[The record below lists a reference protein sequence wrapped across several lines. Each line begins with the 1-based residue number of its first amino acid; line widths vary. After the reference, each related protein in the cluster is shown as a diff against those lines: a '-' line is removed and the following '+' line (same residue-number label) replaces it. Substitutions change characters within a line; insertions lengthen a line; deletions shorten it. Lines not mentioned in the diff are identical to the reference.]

1 MQIPLEPEKKQREKD
16 LIDTFVKL
24 CPEYRGW
31 EFDSFA
37 ENPDAIYKKG
47 NRTIG
52 FDSVIIS
59 DDQASVQCVYSP
71 ELCRLSL
78 PANLPHDQR
87 LNEIE
92 TFFANKLF
100 SHLRHYS
107 VPTVL
112 VFTLVDTQSSSFED
126 IVAIA
131 QKFRLPQ
138 LEQFNIVS
146 YYICDAKNYVK
157 IASPLD

>member
-1 MQIPLEPEKKQREKD
+1 MQAPLDPIKKQREKD
-16 LIDTFVKL
+16 LIDAFVKL
-24 CPEYRGW
+24 CPEYQGW
-31 EFDSFA
+31 EFDSYA
-37 ENPDAIYKKG
+37 ENPDAIYRKG
-47 NRTIG
+47 DRIVG
-52 FDSVIIS
+52 FDSIIIS

-71 ELCRLSL
+71 ELCQVSL

-100 SHLRHYS
+100 THLRRYS

-112 VFTLVDTQSSSFED
+112 VFTLVDTQSTSFED

-131 QKFRLPQ
+131 QKFRLPK
-138 LEQFNIVS
+138 LEHFNIIA
-146 YYICDAKNYVK
+146 YYICDNQNFVK
-157 IASPLD
+157 IASPQN